1 MIIETIF
8 SSLSPSGQPN
18 FAPMGILWG
27 EEAIIVR
34 PFRDTTTCRNLL
46 ASGYGVVNLTDDVQS
61 FVQTA
66 LYHAVLP
73 HFPARAVPGVVFQD
87 ASAWRE
93 VEVIDETGSP
103 ERAEVRCRVLYRGW
117 QKEILGPCRA
127 HSAVIEATIL
137 ATRLHMFPQKT
148 VFSELEQYREI
159 VQKTG
164 DEKEKIAFEQVYEY
178 VGRRIR
184 HD

>member
-1 MIIETIF
+1 MIVETIF
-8 SSLSPSGQPN
+8 SSLNPSGKPN

-27 EEAIIVR
+27 EETLIVR
-34 PFRDTTTCRNLL
+34 PFRNTTTYSNLMT
-46 ASGYGVVNLTDDVQS
+46 SKYGVVNLTDDVLA

-66 LYHAVLP
+66 LYDAVLP
-73 HFPARAVPGVVFQD
+73 HFPARVVPGVVFKE
-87 ASAWRE
+87 ACVWRE

-103 ERAEVRCRVLYRGW
+103 ERAEVHCRVLYKGW
-117 QKEILGPCRA
+117 QREILGICRA

-137 ATRLHMFPQKT
+137 ATRLN
-148 VFSELEQYREI
+148 QYTQSAILADLDHYMQI

-164 DEKEKIAFEQVYEY
+164 GEREKTAMEQVGDYI
-178 VGRRIR
+178 GKRMS